1 MLLVIGEQFAVFSAQ
16 TCYLDNDASLQR
28 LRIGILYGIEEGSAQ
43 IAEHEHEVDV
53 VLHLVSHSRRKR
65 ARIEYTHIAVVVVG
79 GCGDAVVVEDG
90 LRAQHA
96 TLINWLRASDA
107 RLELLKT
114 SRHHAINVIVV
125 AMKLAAILEPYSQIG
140 VTAHGVGGV
149 LEAQTV
155 VDVRFVCTQLYAV
168 FVVGSIVVQTVGS
181 ERAAARF
188 LDEHIVGVGLRK

>member
-1 MLLVIGEQFAVFSAQ
+1 MLSAQ
-16 TCYLDNDASLQR
+16 TCYLDNDACLQR

-53 VLHLVSHSRRKR
+53 GLHLVSHSRRKR

-79 GCGDAVVVEDG
+79 GGGDAVVVEDG

-96 TLINWLRASDA
+96 ALINWLQCTSDA

-114 SRHHAINVIVV
+114 SRHHAVDVIVV

-155 VDVRFVCTQLYAV
+155 VGVRHVRAQFYAV
-168 FVVGSIVVQTVGS
+168 FVVGSIVVLTFAG
-181 ERAAARF
+181 ERAAARL